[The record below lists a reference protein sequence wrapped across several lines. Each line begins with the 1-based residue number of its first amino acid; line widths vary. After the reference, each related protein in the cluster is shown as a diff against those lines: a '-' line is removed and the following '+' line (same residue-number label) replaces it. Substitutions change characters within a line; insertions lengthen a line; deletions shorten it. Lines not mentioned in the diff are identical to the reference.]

1 MRLKCF
7 KYIGWKSSFILIVS
21 ITGRGSTERGGNH
34 VTCDAYLTDSRDR
47 ALITMVLAS
56 STWAA
61 AVTLLSAITR
71 SCGFCR
77 AAACSPRVT
86 LPEELLSTEV

>member
-1 MRLKCF
+1 M
-7 KYIGWKSSFILIVS
+7 YS
-21 ITGRGSTERGGNH
+21 IYSTHRETERRCNH
-34 VTCDAYLTDSRDR
+34 VFYVDEDYLTDSRDR

-71 SCGFCR
+71 S
-77 AAACSPRVT
+77 
-86 LPEELLSTEV
+86 

>member
-1 MRLKCF
+1 MISKVVC
-7 KYIGWKSSFILIVS
+7 V
-21 ITGRGSTERGGNH
+21 RGCVGEG
-34 VTCDAYLTDSRDR
+34 YLTDSSDS

-71 SCGFCR
+71 SWGFCR

>member
-1 MRLKCF
+1 MHRQ
-7 KYIGWKSSFILIVS
+7 
-21 ITGRGSTERGGNH
+21 TEDRQMEGVCSH
-34 VTCDAYLTDSRDR
+34 DYLTDSRDS

-71 SCGFCR
+71 S
-77 AAACSPRVT
+77 
-86 LPEELLSTEV
+86 

>member
-1 MRLKCF
+1 MF
-7 KYIGWKSSFILIVS
+7 GVD
-21 ITGRGSTERGGNH
+21 E
-34 VTCDAYLTDSRDR
+34 DYLTDSRDR

-61 AVTLLSAITR
+61 AVTLRSAITR
-71 SCGFCR
+71 SWGFCR
-77 AAACSPRVT
+77 AAACSPSVT